1 MCKDVMRLVCW
12 YQSLGSLY
20 PKISESISLPTF
32 FLSNTHNI
40 PKYMQFSIFP
50 KPFSYLLP
58 SFFLSNKIWM
68 LPYPS
73 FFQNWLSKLLK
84 NPWSSPIFSLWF
96 VCFQLL
102 RQLLDDKILC
112 KLQKPFEM
120 KTVEG
125 LSIISAMSMS
135 EQASVSSR
143 QLSDRLLVSSI
154 HHLDCPNIKDLE
166 ITFSNL
172 FLFFALN
179 WS

>member
-1 MCKDVMRLVCW
+1 MKKL
-12 YQSLGSLY
+12 
-20 PKISESISLPTF
+20 PEESRADETLIPVISLWR
-32 FLSNTHNI
+32 HEMHRI
-40 PKYMQFSIFP
+40 IRDR
-50 KPFSYLLP
+50 
-58 SFFLSNKIWM
+58 
-68 LPYPS
+68 
-73 FFQNWLSKLLK
+73 
-84 NPWSSPIFSLWF
+84 SSPIFSLWF

-179 WS
+179 WSIRKGYDRGPAAIFAQIRNLFHS